1 MEEHGNRNKR
11 RAQTMHGF
19 NDDRCFISF
28 FGTEH
33 FVDEIDT
40 YQSHELNRAIQK
52 DRSLES
58 LGNFCI
64 CILNFVLHNEMNDIE
79 QSYEIKFPL

>member
-33 FVDEIDT
+33 FIDENDT
-40 YQSHELNRAIQK
+40 YQRNELKRAMRT

-64 CILNFVLHNEMNDIE
+64 YLLDFCHT
-79 QSYEIKFPL
+79 

>member
-1 MEEHGNRNKR
+1 MFLFSESIMEKHGNRNIR

-33 FVDEIDT
+33 FIDEIDT
-40 YQSHELNRAIQK
+40 YKSHEMNRARET

-64 CILNFVLHNEMNDIE
+64 YLHTRSLLYIMR
-79 QSYEIKFPL
+79 

>member
-11 RAQTMHGF
+11 RAQTMLGF

-33 FVDEIDT
+33 FIDENDT
-40 YQSHELNRAIQK
+40 YQRNELKRAMRT

-64 CILNFVLHNEMNDIE
+64 YLLDFCHT
-79 QSYEIKFPL
+79 